1 MRIMIDNARLLSFP
15 VHVAMSRRPPSEK
28 GWLAHYRELIGTW
41 TRRSGSRHDAED
53 AAHDVVANMLRN
65 GDGAV
70 LDPKAY
76 LYGASQNR
84 LNGEVRRQLR
94 REVIALDELPDA
106 DHPAHEDP
114 DSALRAGQLADALKA
129 ALAELPLKCQQVF
142 LWNKLEGYTQAEI
155 AGKLGLTQ
163 STVEKHMKRAL
174 GHIQKRLQDHAP
186 H

>member
-1 MRIMIDNARLLSFP
+1 
-15 VHVAMSRRPPSEK
+15 MSRRPPSEK

-53 AAHDVVANMLRN
+53 AAQDVVANMLRN

-94 REVIALDELPDA
+94 REVIALDDLPDA

-114 DSALRAGQLADALKA
+114 ESALRAAQLADALKT
-129 ALAELPLKCQQVF
+129 ALTELPLKCQQVF

-174 GHIQKRLQDHAP
+174 SHIQKRLQDHAP

>member
-1 MRIMIDNARLLSFP
+1 
-15 VHVAMSRRPPSEK
+15 MSRRPSSEK

-41 TRRSGSRHDAED
+41 TRRSGSRQDAED

-65 GDGAV
+65 GDAAV

-84 LNGEVRRQLR
+84 LKGEIRRQSR
-94 REVIALDELPDA
+94 RVEVSLDELPDA
-106 DHPAHEDP
+106 EHPAQADP
-114 DSALRAGQLADALKA
+114 DSAIRAAQLADALKA
-129 ALAELPLKCQQVF
+129 ALAELPLKVQQVF

-155 AGKLGLTQ
+155 ARKLGLTQ

-174 GHIQKRLQDHAP
+174 SHIHDRWQDHAP

>member
-1 MRIMIDNARLLSFP
+1 MIDNAGLPPRCCHRLP
-15 VHVAMSRRPPSEK
+15 MSRRPSFDK
-28 GWLAHYRELIGTW
+28 GWLAHYRELIGSW
-41 TRRSGSRHDAED
+41 TRRGASRHDAED

-65 GDGAV
+65 GDAAV

-84 LNGEVRRQLR
+84 LNGEIRRQSR
-94 REVIALDELPDA
+94 REQVSLDELPDA
-106 DHPAHEDP
+106 EHPVQSDP
-114 DSALRAGQLADALKA
+114 ESAIRAAQLADALKV

-155 AGKLGLTQ
+155 AQKLGLTQ
-163 STVEKHMKRAL
+163 STVEKHMRRAL
-174 GHIQKRLQDHAP
+174 AHIHDRLQDHAP

>member
-1 MRIMIDNARLLSFP
+1 
-15 VHVAMSRRPPSEK
+15 MSRRPPSDK

-41 TRRSGSRHDAED
+41 TRRSGSRQDAED

-65 GDGAV
+65 GDAAV

-84 LNGEVRRQLR
+84 LKGEMRRQSR
-94 REVIALDELPDA
+94 REQLSLDELTDA
-106 DHPAHEDP
+106 EHPVQSDP
-114 DSALRAGQLADALKA
+114 ESAIRAAQLADALKR

-155 AGKLGLTQ
+155 AQKLGLTQ

-174 GHIQKRLQDHAP
+174 SHIHDRLQDHAP

>member
-1 MRIMIDNARLLSFP
+1 
-15 VHVAMSRRPPSEK
+15 MSRPPPSDK

-41 TRRSGSRHDAED
+41 TRRGSSRPDAED

-65 GDGAV
+65 GDAAV

-84 LNGEVRRQLR
+84 LNGEIRRQSR
-94 REVIALDELPDA
+94 REQVSLDELPDA
-106 DHPAHEDP
+106 EHPVQSDP
-114 DSALRAGQLADALKA
+114 ESAIRAAQLADALKA
-129 ALAELPLKCQQVF
+129 ALAELPLKCRQVF

-155 AGKLGLTQ
+155 AQKLGLTQ
-163 STVEKHMKRAL
+163 SSVEKYMRRAL
-174 GHIQKRLQDHAP
+174 AHIHDRLQDHAP